1 MITNNQET
9 LRASMVQF
17 IGAILSSS
25 PNGEVA
31 MGLVME
37 ELVKLA
43 MKDEKTFNNEM
54 VKPMIKA
61 VAYILTIKHNEL
73 VSDTQTAFGMDRSK
87 WPLPVIQAIDSNKD
101 LIEQLNKYIGEL
113 I

>member
-1 MITNNQET
+1 MTTNNQET
-9 LRASMVQF
+9 LRASMIQF
-17 IGAILSSS
+17 VGAILSSS

-43 MKDEKTFNNEM
+43 MKDEDSFNNDM
-54 VKPMIKA
+54 IKPMIKA
-61 VAYILTIKHNEL
+61 VVYVLTIRYNKL
-73 VSDTQTAFGMDRSK
+73 LGDAQTTFQSNIPETVK
-87 WPLPVIQAIDSNKD
+87 QSLDSQKD